1 MIQIA
6 KIYLPAL
13 AAGIIFINGCSNNT
27 PSETSA
33 FEKTLNQPP
42 YATLTDSIKAAG
54 NNAELYFKRGTLLYT
69 NKMADAAMADLK
81 KAWSI
86 DKKEEYA
93 FSISNIL
100 LEKRPDSATAFINKA
115 LTILP
120 NSVFLELNL
129 GESLAAQNKPDEA
142 LKVYDDL
149 LLKYPGQIDA
159 WIKKAD
165 LLAQKNDLPGSTA
178 ALEKAYSLAPQ
189 DMELTGNLAFNY
201 AKTKNPKALALADT
215 IIALDKKGLSAEPYY
230 FKGVYYDNINDKNKA
245 LEQFDLAIQKDYNFL
260 DAYMEKG
267 RILYERKKTAEAL
280 KVFQLSTTISPAFAD
295 GYLWLAKCKEALN
308 QKEEALADYQRAFGF
323 DKTLIEAKEGIERL
337 K

>member
-1 MIQIA
+1 MIRIA
-6 KIYLPAL
+6 KIYLPAI
-13 AAGIIFINGCSNNT
+13 AAGIFLISGCSNNK
-27 PSETSA
+27 PDDTSV
-33 FEKTLNQPP
+33 FEKLLTEPP
-42 YATLTDSIKAAG
+42 YAALTDSIKAAG

-69 NKMADAAMADLK
+69 NKMTDAAMADLK

-93 FSISNIL
+93 FGISNIL
-100 LEKRPDSATAFINKA
+100 LEKKPDSAVAFINNA
-115 LTILP
+115 LAVLP
-120 NSVFLELNL
+120 NSIFLKLNL

-142 LKVYDDL
+142 LKVYDEL

-165 LLAQKNDLPGSTA
+165 LLAQKNDLPGSTV

-201 AKTKNPKALALADT
+201 AKTKNAKALSLADT
-215 IIALDKKGLSAEPYY
+215 IIAYDKKGLSAEPYY

-267 RILYERKKTAEAL
+267 RILYERKKTADAL

-323 DKTLIEAKEGIERL
+323 DKTLTEAKEGIERL